1 MMPNKTPEYQINAVK
16 KYLSKFKE
24 VKLRFLPEEHA
35 VIVAHAQAMGDK
47 STVAFITRAIH
58 ETMDRD
64 NTKQMQLQEYDKEK
78 TEPAGQ

>member
-35 VIVAHAQAMGDK
+35 TMGDK
-47 STVAFITRAIH
+47 STVAFISRAIQ
-58 ETMDRD
+58 ETMERD
-64 NTKQMQLQEYDKEK
+64 NEK
-78 TEPAGQ
+78 LNQQVND

>member
-35 VIVAHAQAMGDK
+35 AIVAHAKTMGDK
-47 STVAFITRAIH
+47 STVAFISRAIQ
-58 ETMDRD
+58 ETMERD
-64 NTKQMQLQEYDKEK
+64 NEK
-78 TEPAGQ
+78 LNQQGSD